1 MVIVVVKLVIK
12 SVVVTVNLQLNVML
26 VNLDI
31 ILLGKI
37 VLYVGINV

>member
-12 SVVVTVNLQLNVML
+12 SVVVTVNLQLNAML

-37 VLYVGINV
+37 VLYVRINV